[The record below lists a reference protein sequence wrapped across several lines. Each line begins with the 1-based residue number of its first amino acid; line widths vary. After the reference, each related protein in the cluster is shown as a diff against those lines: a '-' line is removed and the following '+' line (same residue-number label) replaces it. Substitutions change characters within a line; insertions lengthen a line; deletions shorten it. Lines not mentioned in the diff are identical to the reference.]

1 MSRRAI
7 LTGAVVIV
15 VVAAAVFAWI
25 ALRPD
30 RCERLFERYSAQRDA
45 EVTARAKGT
54 GNATQR
60 LNEANQ
66 TRIEAN
72 KAGCN
77 IGDWV
82 PRLCEELRIEYREA
96 LSDYGSDPTNAR
108 ALRTLQDGE
117 KRAREL
123 RRAWLRAFQEF
134 LTEPIGELESG

>member
-1 MSRRAI
+1 MRKRTVV
-7 LTGAVVIV
+7 TGAVVLV
-15 VVAAAVFAWI
+15 VVAAAAFAWI

-45 EVTARAKGT
+45 EVAARAKGT

-72 KAGCN
+72 KAGCD

-82 PRLCEELRIEYREA
+82 PRLCEELRIEYRDA
-96 LSDYGSDPTNAR
+96 LADYNSDPTDAR
-108 ALRTLQDGE
+108 ALRTLENGD

-123 RRAWLRAFQEF
+123 RCAWLRAFEEF
-134 LTEPIGELESG
+134 VTERL